1 MRMHRGSSKGA
12 RDHRPAPE
20 RLPLSASPGVRVEV
34 EVARA
39 GRSTVEERV
48 VPVGTLVKQLV
59 RAVGEV
65 PEGAAVLVEG
75 VSVPLDSP
83 IERPLRLV
91 IVPTFSGG

>member
-1 MRMHRGSSKGA
+1 
-12 RDHRPAPE
+12 
-20 RLPLSASPGVRVEV
+20 VRVEV